1 MIDPEQ
7 IEMVLDSADLPWTR
21 RDNGWAVTADGA
33 VRELLVGP
41 HEGGLQVDAIL
52 VEWEDAAPEALAALG
67 CFLERAEPQL
77 HGARCRIEGTQAR
90 LLAEVSAAE
99 MESGLPHALQA
110 VSFGCRSLAREA
122 RALLEVDLARQYLMF
137 HETIPV

>member
-7 IEMVLDSADLPWTR
+7 IEMALDSAGLPWTR

-33 VRELLVGP
+33 GRELLVRP

-67 CFLERAEPQL
+67 CFLERAEQHL
-77 HGARCRIEGTQAR
+77 RGAHCRIEGTHAR
-90 LLAEVSAAE
+90 LLAEVSADQ